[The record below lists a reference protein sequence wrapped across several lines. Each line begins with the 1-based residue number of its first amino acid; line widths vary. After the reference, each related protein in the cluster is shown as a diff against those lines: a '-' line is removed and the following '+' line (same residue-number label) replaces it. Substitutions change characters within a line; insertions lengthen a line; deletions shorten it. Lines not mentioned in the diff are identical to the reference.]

1 MTLMASPVQAS
12 AHPSTPSPNPLAL
25 RIPRV
30 GEHVFYIVPGKTPID
45 ALVSIV
51 FGEHGMPRLTIFVVR
66 PGGGDVR
73 THCEVPHRDHAL
85 PERPYYI
92 MLGESV

>member
-1 MTLMASPVQAS
+1 MNSIAPLSTGDP
-12 AHPSTPSPNPLAL
+12 HPSLPQ

-30 GEHVFYIVPGKTPID
+30 GEHVFYVIPNKAPVS

-51 FGEHGMPRLTIFVVR
+51 FGEHGMPRLTLFIVR

-73 THCEVPHRDHAL
+73 VLLEIPHKDHAV
-85 PERPYYI
+85 PERPYYV
-92 MLGESV
+92 LPWEAL